1 MNYAEESARLNR
13 ERQLE
18 ERRQL
23 AEVAGVQIPVMPPR
37 EPGETDRQYGC
48 RIAWIA
54 KSHCGPPPRPKQPP
68 RRMIKPQGSH
78 PPEQPGAVAQP
89 NPTNQHIRQPEPDA
103 ERLGGMTADFTSEDE
118 P

>member
-1 MNYAEESARLNR
+1 VNYAEESARINR
-13 ERQLE
+13 EAQLE
-18 ERRQL
+18 ERRKL
-23 AEVAGVQIPVMPPR
+23 AEVLGVQIPVMPPR

-68 RRMIKPQGSH
+68 RKPPTIKPQGYY
-78 PPEQPGAVAQP
+78 PPERTVSEQDD
-89 NPTNQHIRQPEPDA
+89 PDA
-103 ERLGGMTADFTSEDE
+103 ERLGGMTADYTSGDE